1 MATQDSIY
9 LRRECDAGAKMAM
22 ASLDDVKDRTRNT
35 EMQKILLESRQQHEL
50 IAEQIHKLLDS
61 IGTGEKDPSPMAR
74 GMSAVKTGVK
84 MGLDD
89 SDQTVADLI
98 TDGCGMGI
106 KSLHRYLNQYAAA
119 ETIAR
124 AVCRMLIAVEEQLVC
139 DIKHFL

>member
-9 LRRECDAGAKMAM
+9 LLRECDAGAKMAM

-50 IAEQIHKLLDS
+50 IAEEIHKLLDS

>member
-9 LRRECDAGAKMAM
+9 LLRECDAGAKMAM

-124 AVCRMLIAVEEQLVC
+124 AVCRMLIAVEDQLVC
-139 DIKHFL
+139 DIKRFL

>member
-9 LRRECDAGAKMAM
+9 LLRECDAGAKMAM

>member
-1 MATQDSIY
+1 MATLDSFY
-9 LRRECDAGAKMAM
+9 LLRECDAGAKLAM

>member
-9 LRRECDAGAKMAM
+9 LLRECDAGAKMAM
-22 ASLDDVKDRTRNT
+22 ASLDDVKDRTRNA
-35 EMQKILLESRQQHEL
+35 EMQTILLESRQQHEL

>member
-9 LRRECDAGAKMAM
+9 LLRECDAGVKMAM

-35 EMQKILLESRQQHEL
+35 EMQAILLESRQQHEL
-50 IAEQIHKLLDS
+50 IAEQIHKLLTS
-61 IGTGEKDPSPMAR
+61 IGTDEKDPSPMAR

>member
-9 LRRECDAGAKMAM
+9 LLRECDAGAKMAM
-22 ASLDDVKDRTRNT
+22 ASLDDVKDRTRNA

-139 DIKHFL
+139 DIKRFL

>member
-9 LRRECDAGAKMAM
+9 LLRECDAGAKMAM
-22 ASLDDVKDRTRNT
+22 VSLDDVKDRTRNT

-139 DIKHFL
+139 DIKRFL

>member
-1 MATQDSIY
+1 MAAQHSIY
-9 LRRECDAGAKMAM
+9 LLRECDAGAKMAM

-139 DIKHFL
+139 DIKRFL

>member
-9 LRRECDAGAKMAM
+9 LLRECDAGVKMAM

-35 EMQKILLESRQQHEL
+35 EMQTILLESRQQHEL
-50 IAEQIHKLLDS
+50 IAEQIHKLLTS
-61 IGTGEKDPSPMAR
+61 IGTDEKDPSPMAR

-98 TDGCGMGI
+98 IDGCGMGI
-106 KSLHRYLNQYAAA
+106 KSLHRYLNRYAAA

-139 DIKHFL
+139 DIKRFL

>member
-9 LRRECDAGAKMAM
+9 LLRECDAGAKMAM

-50 IAEQIHKLLDS
+50 IAEEIHKLLDS

-139 DIKHFL
+139 DIKRFL

>member
-9 LRRECDAGAKMAM
+9 LLRECDAGAKMAM

-139 DIKHFL
+139 NIKRFL

>member
-1 MATQDSIY
+1 MGTQDSIY
-9 LRRECDAGAKMAM
+9 LLRECDAGAKMAM

-139 DIKHFL
+139 DIKRFL

>member
-9 LRRECDAGAKMAM
+9 LLRECDAGAKMAM

-35 EMQKILLESRQQHEL
+35 EMQTILLESRQQHEL

-139 DIKHFL
+139 DIKRFL

>member
-9 LRRECDAGAKMAM
+9 LLRECDAGAKMAM

-124 AVCRMLIAVEEQLVC
+124 AVCRMLIAVEEQLMC

>member
-9 LRRECDAGAKMAM
+9 LLRECDAGAKMAM

-124 AVCRMLIAVEEQLVC
+124 AVCRMLIAVEE
-139 DIKHFL
+139 